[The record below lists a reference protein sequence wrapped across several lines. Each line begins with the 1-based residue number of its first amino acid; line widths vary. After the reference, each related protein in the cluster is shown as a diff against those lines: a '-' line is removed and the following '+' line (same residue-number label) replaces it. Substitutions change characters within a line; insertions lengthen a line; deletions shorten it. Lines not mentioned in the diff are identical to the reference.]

1 MLRPNSL
8 MTSGMITP
16 TASVVIANI
25 MNMRKVRPLI
35 NARLRPSVAMAVMW
49 ASSVCCGCRDCPA
62 GGGMHRERVAAGRG
76 DPGRACRQIDAQI
89 GPVVPGRPG
98 DVDSVRGGR
107 DDLHLAVEGRMRIP
121 EPNQGDLAL
130 HDRCHECRIDLPRR
144 VVVPVHV

>member
-49 ASSVCCGCRDCPA
+49 ASSVWCGCRDCPA
-62 GGGMHRERVAAGRG
+62 GDSMHGERVAAGRG
-76 DPGRACRQIDAQI
+76 DPGRACRQIDAQFS
-89 GPVVPGRPG
+89 PVVPGRPD
-98 DVDSVRGGR
+98 DVDPVRGGR
-107 DDLHLAVEGRMRIP
+107 VHLHVAVEGRMRIT
-121 EPNQGDLAL
+121 EPDQGDLAL
-130 HDRCHECRIDLPRR
+130 YDRCHERRIDFPRR
-144 VVVPVHV
+144 LVVP